1 MPKIH
6 SVVFDSTNTKSDLC
20 EMGATCCSDKS
31 PYNKVTH
38 RHPYTAL
45 YALLFSRFREQPVRF
60 AEIGIAGGAS
70 MIMWRHYFRNAA
82 TKIFAFDRDTNFIAN
97 LERYN
102 LFETHGI
109 EMDVKSESSIHQA
122 LMKTG
127 GELDVLLDDS
137 THDLEDQVKI
147 VRAALQFIKPGGMIV
162 IEDIFR
168 RIPDED
174 YENAMGDLL
183 DHFAFCCFYVTDH
196 IARWSPDWD
205 NDKVLVLIKK

>member
-1 MPKIH
+1 MPKIQ
-6 SVVFDSTNTKSDLC
+6 SVVFDSTNTTSDLC

-31 PYNKVTH
+31 PYNKVAH

-45 YALLFSRFREQPVRF
+45 YALLFSRFRVQPVRF

-70 MIMWRHYFRNAA
+70 MIMWRHYFRNAT

-97 LERYN
+97 LEKYN
-102 LFETHGI
+102 LFETYGI
-109 EMDVKSESSIHQA
+109 EMDVKSEASITQA

-127 GELDVLLDDS
+127 GDLDVLLDDS
-137 THDLEDQVKI
+137 THDLADQVLI
-147 VRAALQFIKPGGMIV
+147 VRAALPFIKPGGMIV

-168 RIPDED
+168 NIPDED
-174 YENAMGDLL
+174 YEKAMGDLL
-183 DHFAFCCFYVTDH
+183 DNFAFCSFYVTDH
-196 IARWSPDWD
+196 LARWSPGWE